1 MRVGIVADD
10 LTGAMDASAPFADR
24 GFATRVLLSH
34 GAARDGADAC
44 EVLAIDTHS
53 RDLDA
58 DGAATAVQSAFARM
72 GTDRLP
78 FKKIDSTLRGNVGAE
93 LAAAMQASGRNCAL
107 VAPAAPAQGRTLR
120 GGHLFVHGQR
130 VGELSLPQAL
140 HRVLRGVSVR
150 QLRAGETPG
159 EERCVLV
166 ADAESGQD
174 LARIADLGLAAGDK
188 VLLVGSSGLAAALA
202 DRMRSAGLQP
212 QHQPLPQYDRLIF
225 VVGSHNACSA
235 GQVRALLAER
245 RVETVT
251 LTARGEL
258 RKAQAGASPGALV
271 IHVEGLDA
279 PPTLD
284 APWVVRRLADA
295 TAEALAVRADAR
307 TALFMTGGDTARAV
321 LSRLQVGEV
330 DVIGSLYPG
339 VVHGRVTAQGRRL
352 GIVTKAGGFGS
363 PDLFARVLASIT
375 TVPGPRSSCGPDAS
389 GNAWR

>member
-1 MRVGIVADD
+1 MRLGIVADD

-24 GFATRVLLSH
+24 GFATRVLLSNA
-34 GAARDGADAC
+34 AARDETDAC

-53 RDLDA
+53 RDLSPED
-58 DGAATAVQSAFARM
+58 AATAVQSAFARI
-72 GTDRLP
+72 GSDRLP

-107 VAPAAPAQGRTLR
+107 ISSAAPAQGRTLHA
-120 GGHLFVHGQR
+120 GHLFVHGQR
-130 VGELSLPQAL
+130 VGEVSLPQAL
-140 HRVLRGVSVR
+140 KRVLRGVSVR
-150 QLRAGETPG
+150 LLRAGETLG
-159 EERCVLV
+159 EDRCVLV
-166 ADAESGQD
+166 ADAESEQD
-174 LARIADLGLAAGDK
+174 LARIAALGVAGGDK

-202 DRMRSAGLQP
+202 DRMPPGALPR
-212 QHQPLPQYDRLIF
+212 LPQQYERLIF

-235 GQVRALLAER
+235 SQVRALLANR
-245 RVETVT
+245 AVQTVA

-258 RKAQAGASPGALV
+258 RVAKNGASPAVLV

-284 APWVVRRLADA
+284 PRWVVRRLAEA
-295 TAEALAVRADAR
+295 TADALAAHADAH

-321 LSRLQVGEV
+321 LSRLQVGEI

-339 VVHGRVTAQGRRL
+339 VVQGRVTLPGRRL

-363 PDLFARVLASIT
+363 ADLFANVLETLTAVG
-375 TVPGPRSSCGPDAS
+375 VPGSDYLGFTSKVR
-389 GNAWR
+389 R